1 MRANLSI
8 LGMYSYDNTIL
19 DGLVKALPKDPET
32 GEDLMNPDVLVS
44 NILLECAELEI
55 CYPEPETLKQAVTT
69 WAQIRT
75 GAWYKI
81 YTALDAEYNPIHNYD
96 RYEDLDRTYT
106 PGAGYTTTV
115 KDPGYTDTMTEPGF
129 TDANTHENPGYNS
142 NSLVTA
148 SKDTNVRTY
157 QTNGSVTHTHT
168 TDGSTKVT
176 PDGKSD
182 KDIHSNHIYGNI
194 GVTTAAQMI
203 SGELEIRKNDT
214 YNIITNEFRRRFCL
228 LVY

>member
-8 LGMYSYDNTIL
+8 LGLYNIDNTIM
-19 DGLVKALPKDPET
+19 DGLIKALPTDPNT
-32 GEDLMNPDVLVS
+32 GIALIDSNILIN

-55 CYPEPETLKQAVTT
+55 CYPEPETLKAAISV

-75 GAWYKI
+75 TSWKRI

-96 RYEDLDRTYT
+96 RYEDIDHTYT
-106 PGAGYTTTV
+106 PGAGYTDTMT
-115 KDPGYTDTMTEPGF
+115 DPEYTDTNTE
-129 TDANTHENPGYNS
+129 ENPGYN
-142 NSLVTA
+142 NNTLVTA
-148 SKDTNVRTY
+148 NKVTTSHEVDTN
-157 QTNGSVTHTHT
+157 SSFTH
-168 TDGSTKVT
+168 T
-176 PDGKSD
+176 PDGESD
-182 KDIHSNHIYGNI
+182 SDIYSNHLYGNI

-203 SGELEIRKNDT
+203 TGELEVRRNDI